1 MAFSF
6 DTGLLDDWSQERFNA
21 TKLPELDWSKEGQML
36 GRGLRQN
43 AIRNAMEGVHQE
55 TPAEHKAKIDEA
67 MRQWAAK
74 NPQGPGES
82 DTDYYGR
89 VKEFANNQL
98 NPSLGQS
105 TAAEQF
111 KYKPTAG
118 VSYDQ
123 KVNALEQAVEGTDA
137 LDYNLND
144 AQRWRVADSR
154 ANGVQVQLDNPTLTD
169 EQREASIGNQYNYN
183 VTEAALAQKPMQDLS
198 KVGQSPLDMSQVV
211 AQQDAEAQA
220 RYTVPGQQQAEG
232 QDSYAARAA
241 AARQGFEEAN
251 PIQTKADYY
260 DQLADKWLRFDPNK
274 AMEYKKQAMEYR
286 QEQNVRDITAKGME
300 EASNSPNPADGYRK
314 LAKQLAQYDQGA
326 ATELWKAAAE
336 YDMRKAQMNW
346 SMRPTQDQYSQVF
359 ATMRGVKTQ
368 DEWNAERKRL
378 MQINPGVEIP
388 AKMAPESLDNLSYR
402 AGANEKFSGPQPG
415 TFQWAD
421 AINKVNDK
429 KSTDLRIIYGDMTS
443 APPGTYTVDQLN
455 EARNEWTGAKNAYLE
470 SNAQLMS
477 GKYTGGQFASSGIK
491 GDISAPDISPTNI
504 DVFSDVDKT
513 KPAINGVYRRTLKA
527 GLVPTTTIK
536 NALAKND
543 LEYEAESKKNS
554 TAVIGAIEKPEIT
567 SRESS
572 NIATSLNAIMTDDTK
587 TDEQKTAAAMS
598 WVSETQQDANKK
610 GILNVIMSAV
620 PGLHSVTKDRPMT
633 MDELKNTV
641 IQANIMATSMHNL
654 DAANFANVK
663 TKMKAIAD
671 QTPMTEEDRAATKAA
686 IDKMNVPGGGEK
698 KKEKKEKKGKMSNF

>member
-55 TPAEHKAKIDEA
+55 TPSEHKAKIDEA

-89 VKEFANNQL
+89 VKEAHAQEAANVQANAQASYNRMSVDQSHEPGLVNNQPQTMSTEMSTGMEA
-98 NPSLGQS
+98 NP
-105 TAAEQF
+105 AAF
-111 KYKPTAG
+111 G
-118 VSYDQ
+118 
-123 KVNALEQAVEGTDA
+123 
-137 LDYNLND
+137 
-144 AQRWRVADSR
+144 
-154 ANGVQVQLDNPTLTD
+154 
-169 EQREASIGNQYNYN
+169 
-183 VTEAALAQKPMQDLS
+183 
-198 KVGQSPLDMSQVV
+198 VGQSNLPITQAAEVPSAKPGAVLEATNRAIENTPEVPIAPQV
-211 AQQDAEAQA
+211 APETQESYDARRAIA
-220 RYTVPGQQQAEG
+220 LQQAEA
-232 QDSYAARAA
+232 S
-241 AARQGFEEAN
+241 N